1 CRECDFLLRLRGKL
15 RSVMVMPSLVCA
27 RCEVEVMSLAR
38 LQSLQGGPAVLGIG
52 EQVPLGCDI
61 AGDGNR
67 PIADA
72 PLNPRARYLQLSS
85 QLGNR
90 QPPGEVAWVC
100 PTGASQ
106 HAVTLANDLHRP
118 SSSGRRNTLTEGV
131 A

>member
-1 CRECDFLLRLRGKL
+1 
-15 RSVMVMPSLVCA
+15 MVMPSLVCA

-52 EQVPLGCDI
+52 EQVPLGRDI

-72 PLNPRARYLQLSS
+72 PLNPRARHPQLSS

-90 QPPGEVAWVC
+90 QPPGEVARVC
-100 PTGASQ
+100 PTSASQ
-106 HAVTLANDLHRP
+106 HAVTLANDLYRTHRD
-118 SSSGRRNTLTEGV
+118 V
-131 A
+131 AA